1 MDVHIHLSYCTA
13 SGFRTLASNYLG
25 IHESN
30 PHHLCGEIEG
40 LIKSVEVT
48 PAAVA
53 EELMKSDDADVVL
66 EGLLNLLKE
75 KKATNDEKK
84 LKKAKKAEEE
94 RTKKGEE
101 ERIKKAEEDGT
112 NNAERQERD
121 EVANKNC

>member
-1 MDVHIHLSYCTA
+1 
-13 SGFRTLASNYLG
+13 
-25 IHESN
+25 
-30 PHHLCGEIEG
+30 
-40 LIKSVEVT
+40 
-48 PAAVA
+48 
-53 EELMKSDDADVVL
+53 MKSNDAYVVL

-112 NNAERQERD
+112 N
-121 EVANKNC
+121 K